1 MFSLQTGVVPGR
13 FSATQRFSK
22 IRSSPEKPLKL
33 ELSQKVRS
41 GRPVQLSGGCPLEMG
56 DSTTLG
62 GGSTD
67 IQVPLLSAALIQLI
81 PVSCS
86 ALQAFGFV
94 T

>member
-22 IRSSPEKPLKL
+22 IRSSPEKSNSEVGTLLK
-33 ELSQKVRS
+33 SQI
-41 GRPVQLSGGCPLEMG
+41 RPAWAAEWEMG
-56 DSTTLG
+56 DSPTLG
-62 GGSTD
+62 VGGWTA

-81 PVSCS
+81 SVSCS